1 MRRRTVQFPWISMM
15 DLLFGLF
22 GGLIIMAMIITLKL
36 GSSSGIEARPYTLV
50 TLSVARASAAD
61 TLVGDVLERMHLA
74 FDVTSLGGADEH
86 SCLFS
91 VASDPMACEGFQ
103 NAVND
108 APVRFSTRGQG
119 TLAASLFIG
128 AVNDELPYTRIR
140 PALRDIAQLLDSS
153 DYPRLKEEKVQI
165 RLSVKFGEA
174 YFEPVFDP
182 ISVAQ
187 LVQIANDSSHP
198 GKDVGILPS
207 GVFDCSAAQG
217 TAKEACLR
225 LKVDTDGF
233 VFQ

>member
-1 MRRRTVQFPWISMM
+1 MRRSAVQFPWISMM

-50 TLSVARASAAD
+50 TLSVAQATDADAA
-61 TLVGDVLERMHLA
+61 VGGILERMHLA
-74 FDVTSLGGADEH
+74 FDVTSLGGVDEP

-91 VASDPMACEGFQ
+91 AASDPMTCEGFQ
-103 NAVND
+103 DAIDD

-128 AVNDELPYTRIR
+128 ALNDELPITRVR

-174 YFEPVFDP
+174 YFEPVLEP
-182 ISVAQ
+182 ISVAE

-198 GKDVGILPS
+198 GKDVAILPA
-207 GVFDCSAAQG
+207 GNFDCSAAQG
-217 TAKEACLR
+217 KAKEACQR
-225 LKVDTDGF
+225 LKVDINGF